1 MFEGKTLG
9 IVIPCYNEQ
18 ELIGQV
24 LETMPSFVDRMF
36 VINDCSTDKTKEKI
50 LKYVEKDPRILLID
64 HDANRGLG
72 QSLIDG
78 YKSAIKEN
86 IDVIAVMAGDAQMS
100 PNDLPAV
107 VGPVARGEV
116 DYTKGNRLLR
126 KDVVGRMPRYR
137 YYGNAVLTM
146 LSKFATGYW
155 KLIDPQSGY
164 TAISLRALKEIPIDT
179 MIKGYGYNAHL
190 LHMLNLSNYKVRDV
204 EIEPIYGR
212 EVSSIKLASYIRSV
226 SWLLVKL
233 FTRRLMYK
241 YLIREFHPLVF
252 FYAFGMLNG
261 LLSLVLALRFL
272 LLYFTQGETPHT
284 TLILL
289 SLTANMASLNIFFG
303 IWMDMEDN
311 RSLSPND

>member
-1 MFEGKTLG
+1 MFEDKTLA
-9 IVIPCYNEQ
+9 IVIPCFNEQ
-18 ELIGQV
+18 ELIGKV
-24 LETMPSFVDRMF
+24 FDTMPTFVDRMF
-36 VINDCSTDKTKEKI
+36 VINDSSTDKTGEIIKA
-50 LKYVEKDPRILLID
+50 YAEKDPRIFLIE
-64 HDANRGLG
+64 HRVNLGLG

-78 YKSAIKEN
+78 YKKAIEEN

-100 PNDLPAV
+100 PDDLPAI

-164 TAISLRALKEIPIDT
+164 TAISLRALKEIPIGS
-179 MIKGYGYNAHL
+179 MVKGYGYNAHL
-190 LHMLNLSNYKVRDV
+190 LHMLNLANYKVKDV
-204 EIEPIYGR
+204 EIEPVYGR

-233 FTRRLMYK
+233 FTRRLVHK

-252 FYAFGMLNG
+252 FYAFGTLNG
-261 LLSLVLALRFL
+261 IFSVLLSLRFL
-272 LLYFTQGETPHT
+272 FLYFALGEAPHT

-311 RSLSPND
+311 RSLSPSD